1 MIPEYSKQYFEIKDD
16 DTEEA
21 ILNKRYLMSRNNIG
35 KKIELEY
42 RLNDFHEKYAEIKK
56 MKDKTTLEKLQR
68 QLVIE
73 ELFE

>member
-1 MIPEYSKQYFEIKDD
+1 MIPEHSKQYFNIKDD
-16 DTEEA
+16 DTKNA
-21 ILNKRYLMSRNNIG
+21 ILNKRYLLSRSNIG
-35 KKIELEY
+35 KKIELEQ
-42 RLNDFHEKYAEIKK
+42 RLNDFNKKYTEIKK